1 MSIEDVADALRQE
14 LAVVL
19 NQPPAELAVDRP
31 LHEIGVDSIAFVEL
45 MVFIEKRFGISLL
58 EAKLERKDIESLHAI
73 ASSVERLQAA
83 R

>member
-1 MSIEDVADALRQE
+1 MSLEDVQDALRQE
-14 LAVVL
+14 LAMVL
-19 NQPPAELAVDRP
+19 NQPPAELALDLP

-58 EAKLERKDIESLHAI
+58 DAQLERKDIESLHAI

>member
-1 MSIEDVADALRQE
+1 MSIETVADALRQE

-19 NQPPAELAVDRP
+19 NQPPAEIALDRP

-45 MVFIEKRFGISLL
+45 MVFIEKQFGISLL

-73 ASSVERLQAA
+73 ASSVERLQAT

>member
-1 MSIEDVADALRQE
+1 MSIEDVEEALRQE

-19 NQPPAELAVDRP
+19 NQAPDELALQRP

>member
-1 MSIEDVADALRQE
+1 MSIEEVQDALRQE

-19 NQPPAELAVDRP
+19 NQPPAELATDRP

-45 MVFIEKRFGISLL
+45 MVFIEKRFGVSLL
-58 EAKLERKDIESLHAI
+58 DAKLERKDIESLHAI

>member
-1 MSIEDVADALRQE
+1 MSIEDVEDALRQE

-19 NQPPAELAVDRP
+19 NQPPAELALERP

-45 MVFIEKRFGISLL
+45 MVFIEKRFGVSLL
-58 EAKLERKDIESLHAI
+58 EARLERKDIESLRAI
-73 ASSVERLQAA
+73 ASSVERLQAG